1 MYRVPTSYYSMPCHT
16 LIYTMHACILITATC
31 SRDPPSPTGGSVN
44 STNHIEGSVAIFQ
57 CDTGLV
63 PDELLAAVCTTS
75 GKWVPNP
82 GDLSCSQPREGTL

>member
-1 MYRVPTSYYSMPCHT
+1 MLCI
-16 LIYTMHACILITATC
+16 LILLSACILITATC

-44 STNHIEGSVAIFQ
+44 STNNIEGSVAIFQ

-63 PDELLAAVCTTS
+63 PDELLAAVCTVR
-75 GKWVPNP
+75 GEWAPNP